1 MRVRGTA
8 CEEGAYRSLVWYGG
22 YSDTRT
28 GRGRWLSRVAGWL
41 LVSSKAMGWGV
52 VRGLAHF
59 PTPLAQSW
67 SRASWRVDGLCRNN
81 IHSNDDQRQPTAP
94 AHMADRHGMRLFAT
108 KSCGACSLCHRRR
121 QRDPTARPSESAA
134 GTPKGARS
142 IDVITSTTHKPP
154 DLHVRD
160 EML

>member
-1 MRVRGTA
+1 MRVRGTG

-22 YSDTRT
+22 YLDTRT

-52 VRGLAHF
+52 VRGLARF

-67 SRASWRVDGLCRNN
+67 SRASWRGDGLCRNN

-94 AHMADRHGMRLFAT
+94 ARMADRHGMRLFAT

-121 QRDPTARPSESAA
+121 QRDPTAPVGICLGQARAIVSSQVQPTNRPF
-134 GTPKGARS
+134 TR
-142 IDVITSTTHKPP
+142 

-160 EML
+160 EMP